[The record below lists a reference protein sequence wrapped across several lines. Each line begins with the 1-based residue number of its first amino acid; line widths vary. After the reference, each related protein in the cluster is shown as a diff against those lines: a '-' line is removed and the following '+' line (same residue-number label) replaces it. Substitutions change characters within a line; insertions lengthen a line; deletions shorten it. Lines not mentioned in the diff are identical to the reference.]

1 MKKDA
6 LTKVPKSLLQQLDNH
21 AMQIRS
27 NSAAIYLLLNERVGP
42 VKVKEIQEVLGL
54 GPASYQSACRA
65 LLETTAEL
73 YVTQDGIVLKKYA
86 TDDQQYWHLAWSL
99 GLFEISGQHLTMDE
113 ELLKTAP
120 QAIQKLLDEG
130 KITDARRIGELSD
143 KAKQAKVVL
152 LKVVNM
158 YREIENVLNAASRKQ
173 IKSKDWKKS
182 LKQIKKGLEE

>member
-21 AMQIRS
+21 AMQIKD
-27 NSAAIYLLLNERVGP
+27 NSAAIYLLLEERAAP

-54 GPASYQSACRA
+54 GPSSYQSACRA

-86 TDDQQYWHLAWSL
+86 TKDQQYWHLAWSL

-113 ELLKTAP
+113 KLVKSAP
-120 QAIQKLLDEG
+120 QAIQKLLTEG
-130 KITDARRIGELSD
+130 KLKDARRIGELLN
-143 KAKQAKVVL
+143 KAKQTRVVL
-152 LKVVNM
+152 ANVMNM
-158 YREIENVLNAASRKQ
+158 YREIEDILNAASRKQ
-173 IKSKDWKKS
+173 IKSKDWKKG
-182 LKQIKKGLEE
+182 LKQIKKELEE